1 MRNRYISFK
10 NKISGKHETFN
21 YVVDIYKKYDPEKL
35 GITYHALMN
44 ALAKDKKYQNNKIV
58 IVYRERVKTEWK

>member
-21 YVVDIYKKYDPEKL
+21 YVVDIYKKYDSEKL
-35 GITYHALMN
+35 GITYNALMN